1 MTDKGMPDQGKMRT
15 GTTPAAAPGDIRGN
29 RSGTPPGGWLMWT
42 GLGVLALVP
51 LATYLAG
58 DTFWLSVFTRLVILS
73 IAAVSLNLV
82 LGYGGLISFGHAA
95 FIGLGAYAVGIPVHH
110 ATMGDFDS
118 LASTNGLFHIALAV
132 AVSALYAL
140 ITGAISLR
148 TRGVHFIMITMAFGQ
163 MVFFAIVSIETY
175 GGDDGL
181 TIFERSSL
189 PVLSLDNALVLYGL
203 CYISLVI
210 ALYLV
215 HRIVNSR
222 FGMVIRAAKGNEER
236 IRALGFN
243 AYAYRLLAYVI
254 SGAMC
259 GYAGALLG
267 NFTTFISPEMMDWT
281 RSGELMFM
289 VILGGAGS
297 LFGPV
302 LGASAFLLLEEL
314 LPRIIKAVQGI
325 AQSIIEATGLMTS
338 TSAATTADWSI
349 YWHLPFG
356 ILLILAVL
364 FLRGGISGFAER
376 FGGRRND

>member
-1 MTDKGMPDQGKMRT
+1 MIIGLAFLAIAP
-15 GTTPAAAPGDIRGN
+15 TTAYI
-29 RSGTPPGGWLMWT
+29 
-42 GLGVLALVP
+42 
-51 LATYLAG
+51 AG
-58 DTFWLSVFTRLVILS
+58 HTFWLDVFTRLVILA

-82 LGYGGLISFGHAA
+82 LGYGGLVSFGHAA
-95 FIGLGAYAVGIPVHH
+95 FIGLGAYAVGVPVHH
-110 ATMGDFDS
+110 YINGEFESIATV
-118 LASTNGLFHIALAV
+118 NGWFHIALAV

-181 TIFERSSL
+181 TIYERSEFGL
-189 PVLSLDNALVLYGL
+189 ININEPLQLYAVAFLSLCAALFM
-203 CYISLVI
+203 
-210 ALYLV
+210 V

-222 FGMVIRAAKGNEER
+222 FGMVLRGAMGNEER
-236 IRALGFN
+236 MKALGYN
-243 AYAYRLLAYVI
+243 AYLYRLVAYVI
-254 SGAMC
+254 SGAMA

-289 VILGGAGS
+289 VILGGAGY

-302 LGASAFLLLEEL
+302 IGTAVYLLLEEAL
-314 LPRIIKAVQGI
+314 QDGMKAL
-325 AQSIIEATGLMTS
+325 QSIFGLET
-338 TSAATTADWSI
+338 DISI

-356 ILLILAVL
+356 LLLILAVL
-364 FLRGGISGFAER
+364 FLRGGISGFLSSLTS
-376 FGGRRND
+376 RRAQ

>member
-1 MTDKGMPDQGKMRT
+1 MTDTRELAKKQDPAKGADQVIGMRPSQWIIWVVLIALAVL
-15 GTTPAAAPGDIRGN
+15 PAIAYLTDAKYWLDI
-29 RSGTPPGGWLMWT
+29 
-42 GLGVLALVP
+42 A
-51 LATYLAG
+51 
-58 DTFWLSVFTRLVILS
+58 TRLVILS

-82 LGYGGLISFGHAA
+82 LGYGGLVSFGHAA
-95 FIGLGAYAVGIPVHH
+95 FLGLGAYAVGIPVHH
-110 ATMGDFDS
+110 SIYGEFDS
-118 LASTNGLFHIALAV
+118 IATTNGFFHIGLAV

-181 TIFERSSL
+181 TIDERSSL
-189 PVLSLDNALVLYGL
+189 PGIDMDNPMALFAL
-203 CYISLVI
+203 CYVSLLA
-210 ALYLV
+210 ALYIV

-289 VILGGAGS
+289 VILGGASS
-297 LFGPV
+297 LLGPV
-302 LGASAFLLLEEL
+302 LGASVFLLLEEL
-314 LPRIIKAVQGI
+314 MSRI
-325 AQSIIEATGLMTS
+325 T
-338 TSAATTADWSI
+338 I

-364 FLRGGISGFAER
+364 FLRGGVSGFLDQLGSKR
-376 FGGRRND
+376 DG

>member
-1 MTDKGMPDQGKMRT
+1 MAEDVVGKERT
-15 GTTPAAAPGDIRGN
+15 NQASAPQATVPARGARAVSAN
-29 RSGTPPGGWLMWT
+29 GWVMAI
-42 GLGVLALVP
+42 GLALLAIVP
-51 LATYLAG
+51 VAAYLAG
-58 DTFWLSVFTRLVILS
+58 DTFWLSIFTRLTILS

-82 LGYGGLISFGHAA
+82 LGYGGLVSFGHAA
-95 FIGLGAYAVGIPVHH
+95 FVGLGAYAVGIPVHH
-110 ATMGDFDS
+110 SINGGFES
-118 LASTNGLFHIALAV
+118 IASSDGLFHIALAV
-132 AVSALYAL
+132 GVAALYAL
-140 ITGAISLR
+140 VSGAISLR

-181 TIFERSSL
+181 TIYERSSMPL
-189 PVLSLDNALVLYGL
+189 MSFDDALTLYAFCYVSLLG
-203 CYISLVI
+203 

-243 AYAYRLLAYVI
+243 AYAYRLVAYVI

-302 LGASAFLLLEEL
+302 LGTSAFLLLEEVMS
-314 LPRIIKAVQGI
+314 RFTV
-325 AQSIIEATGLMTS
+325 
-338 TSAATTADWSI
+338 

-356 ILLILAVL
+356 LLLILAVL
-364 FLRGGISGFAER
+364 FLRGGI
-376 FGGRRND
+376 GGLANRLGGVRDE

>member
-1 MTDKGMPDQGKMRT
+1 MADQST
-15 GTTPAAAPGDIRGN
+15 LSNGTTAEVSSATGHV
-29 RSGTPPGGWLMWT
+29 RSGRSPGTWLMWI
-42 GLGVLALVP
+42 GLGLLAMVP
-51 LATYLAG
+51 VAAHLAG
-58 DTFWLSVFTRLVILS
+58 DAFWLSVFTRLVILS

-118 LASTNGLFHIALAV
+118 IATTNGLYHVVFAV
-132 AVSALYAL
+132 LVCSIYAL

-181 TIFERSSL
+181 TIYERSSVPL
-189 PVLSLDNALVLYGL
+189 ISLDNALTLYIVA
-203 CYISLVI
+203 YVSLLV

-215 HRIVNSR
+215 YRIVNSR

-289 VILGGAGS
+289 VILGGAGA

-302 LGASAFLLLEEL
+302 LGASAFLLLEEM
-314 LPRIIKAVQGI
+314 LPRLIKAVQG
-325 AQSIIEATGLMTS
+325 GLQDIGLLTTS
-338 TSAATTADWSI
+338 TDWSI
-349 YWHLPFG
+349 FWHLPFG

-364 FLRGGISGFAER
+364 FLKGGISGFAER
-376 FGGRRND
+376 FGGRRDG

>member
-1 MTDKGMPDQGKMRT
+1 MVEQTPLPDAPSSPNT
-15 GTTPAAAPGDIRGN
+15 TTPGATNKQSWHRRLSP
-29 RSGTPPGGWLMWT
+29 SGWIMTV
-42 GLGVLALVP
+42 GLALLALVP
-51 LATYLAG
+51 LITHLTG
-58 DTFWLSVFTRLVILS
+58 DTFWLSVFTRLTIMS

-82 LGYGGLISFGHAA
+82 LGYGGLVSFGHAA
-95 FIGLGAYAVGIPVHH
+95 FIGIGAYAVGIPVHH
-110 ATMGDFDS
+110 SINGDFDS
-118 LASTNGLFHIALAV
+118 IASTSGLFHIALAV
-132 AVSALYAL
+132 GVAALYAL

-163 MVFFAIVSIETY
+163 MMFFAIVSIETY

-181 TIFERSSL
+181 TIYERSSL
-189 PVLSLDNALVLYGL
+189 PPINLDNALVLYML
-203 CYISLVI
+203 CYVSLLV
-210 ALYLV
+210 ALYIV
-215 HRIVNSR
+215 HRIVHSR

-302 LGASAFLLLEEL
+302 IGASVFLLLEEIL
-314 LPRIIKAVQGI
+314 SRFTL
-325 AQSIIEATGLMTS
+325 
-338 TSAATTADWSI
+338 

-356 ILLILAVL
+356 LMLILAVL
-364 FLRGGISGFAER
+364 FLRGGISGFADR
-376 FGGRRND
+376 IGGRHHD

>member
-1 MTDKGMPDQGKMRT
+1 MSMTEQIAPKEQSAQSEANT
-15 GTTPAAAPGDIRGN
+15 AAR
-29 RSGTPPGGWLMWT
+29 RSRRLPPSTLIMAA
-42 GLGVLALVP
+42 GLLFLAIVPP
-51 LATYLAG
+51 LAYFTG
-58 DTFWLSVFTRLVILS
+58 NEFWLSIFTRLTILS

-82 LGYGGLISFGHAA
+82 LGYGGLVSFGHAA
-95 FIGLGAYAVGIPVHH
+95 FLGLGAYAVGIPVHH
-110 ATMGDFDS
+110 AINGEFESIAT
-118 LASTNGLFHIALAV
+118 TNGLFHIPMAV
-132 AVSALYAL
+132 GVCALYAL

-181 TIFERSSL
+181 TIYERSSL
-189 PVLSLDNALVLYGL
+189 PAISLDNPLTLYAV
-203 CYISLVI
+203 CFVSLLL

-254 SGAMC
+254 SGSMC

-302 LGASAFLLLEEL
+302 LGASVFLLLEE
-314 LPRIIKAVQGI
+314 VM
-325 AQSIIEATGLMTS
+325 SDFT
-338 TSAATTADWSI
+338 I

-356 ILLILAVL
+356 IMLILAVL
-364 FLRGGISGFAER
+364 FVRGGISGFADR
-376 FGGRRND
+376 LLGAKRDD